1 MEARTLKQP
10 AELPSRSTA
19 IPDVSDDGERRQAP
33 SFFELQTSATAP
45 LTPATMEVGST
56 ARRRAGL
63 ISRWFPRRRPPNRT
77 CGFHRIRLSMSTW
90 GGMPTRAA
98 CAGSGVSVPAPP
110 RRWRAER
117 PCSPATS
124 PRPIMPRT
132 HWTPSPCGR
141 LSRPPRWVVTPT
153 TTTGPPPRP
162 GGHSGRCACPEPRG
176 FGGHRR
182 DVSHVYQRPV
192 GRVGAQ
198 LYPGGIA
205 TQHRDTQRGLAR
217 PISKRA
223 GETVPNSYRDR
234 APQQPIAASFGAG
247 HRYRGFHHWFGLPT
261 PFCLASAP
269 GPLAADRRSIVRA
282 APTLHR
288 TSGIGLPLSS
298 TRPLRRPGAR
308 PLTPPGHMAPR
319 GALLRLWKP
328 SADSPV
334 LRSSNR
340 NTAGPRS
347 CSSSNP
353 GVSRHTYRGRLTSRE
368 GGSVRANPW

>member
-205 TQHRDTQRGLAR
+205 TQHRDTQRGLAH

-223 GETVPNSYRDR
+223 NETVPTSNRDR

-247 HRYRGFHHWFGLPT
+247 HKYRGFHHWFGLPT

-269 GPLAADRRSIVRA
+269 GPLAADRRSIVRGRSRPPPHLRHRA
-282 APTLHR
+282 APQLHPAVTAAGGEASHPARSHGASWR
-288 TSGIGLPLSS
+288 TAAFVE
-298 TRPLRRPGAR
+298 TQRRR
-308 PLTPPGHMAPR
+308 
-319 GALLRLWKP
+319 
-328 SADSPV
+328 
-334 LRSSNR
+334 RS
-340 NTAGPRS
+340 
-347 CSSSNP
+347 
-353 GVSRHTYRGRLTSRE
+353 
-368 GGSVRANPW
+368 